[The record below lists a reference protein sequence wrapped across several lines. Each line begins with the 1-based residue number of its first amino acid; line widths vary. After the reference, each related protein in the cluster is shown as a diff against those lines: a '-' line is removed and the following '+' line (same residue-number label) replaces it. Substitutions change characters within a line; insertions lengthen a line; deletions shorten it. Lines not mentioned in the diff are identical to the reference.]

1 MMNFKVNV
9 YPVEHE
15 TLRANVSINI
25 DDVIVINDFKLV
37 EGKNGMFISSPS
49 RAYKDGRETKYKDVA
64 YFLDQDVKDELLE
77 QILTEYAKRK
87 AKKTRKK

>member
-37 EGKNGMFISSPS
+37 EGKNGLFLSSPS

-64 YFLDQDVKDELLE
+64 YFLDQDVKDELLD
-77 QILTEYAKRK
+77 QIIAEYDKRN
-87 AKKTRKK
+87 KKKGKK

>member
-37 EGKNGMFISSPS
+37 EGKNGLFLSSPS

-64 YFLDQDVKDELLE
+64 YFLDQDVKDELLD
-77 QILTEYAKRK
+77 QIMAEYNDKRN
-87 AKKTRKK
+87 KKKSKK